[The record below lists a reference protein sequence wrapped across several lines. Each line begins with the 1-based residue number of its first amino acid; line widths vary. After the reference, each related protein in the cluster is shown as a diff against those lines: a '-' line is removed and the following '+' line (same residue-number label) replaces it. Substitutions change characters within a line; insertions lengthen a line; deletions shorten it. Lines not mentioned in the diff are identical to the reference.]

1 MQAGRC
7 FSTVRGWQEVHP
19 PAESVSAIIVS
30 TQFNRGVAELS
41 WVLEDRSTA
50 TTGRLSSV

>member
-7 FSTVRGWQEVHP
+7 FSAVRGWQEVHP

-50 TTGRLSSV
+50 TTGRLSCV